1 MNKFMTTFLQTY
13 ISKVRAK
20 SFIFTTLLVILL
32 IFAAANFDKII
43 DLFDTSEDVSTVEV
57 EAEEAI
63 AVQYETILEE
73 VSSDLNTVDSD
84 GDVTV
89 TIESGTPLSATV
101 ESEEEIPDRQSEE
114 ISLALNETSRTMVIE
129 SLDIT
134 QEDAMMLTEEA
145 EVEYEVTSLS
155 EEEAAETE
163 DGLEVNPLD
172 MVIFYLTVFGMFFI
186 VINYASQIAMEIS
199 MEKSSRVIEMIVSS
213 VKPISHVLAKISAI
227 ISVSFTQLFFFI
239 AAIVAAILIF
249 DIDDLITEFGLEA
262 SDETSAVIIYSIIFL
277 VLGLVLYLTVSALLG
292 SFVSRMEDLQQ
303 ALMPVTFL
311 SIGGMW
317 IAMFNLMNP
326 EGLVVKISSYF
337 PFFTPFVMPLR
348 ILDDSTGQMTLIIGI
363 VILLVSIVIAVFLA
377 ASIYR
382 NSVLS
387 TESGIMKNLRRIRKE

>member
-73 VSSDLNTVDSD
+73 VSSDLNTVGSD

-114 ISLALNETSRTMVIE
+114 ISLALNETNRTMVIE

-155 EEEAAETE
+155 EEEAADTE
-163 DGLEVNPLD
+163 DGLDVNPLD

>member
-73 VSSDLNTVDSD
+73 VSSDLNTVGSD

-114 ISLALNETSRTMVIE
+114 ISLALNETNRTMVIE